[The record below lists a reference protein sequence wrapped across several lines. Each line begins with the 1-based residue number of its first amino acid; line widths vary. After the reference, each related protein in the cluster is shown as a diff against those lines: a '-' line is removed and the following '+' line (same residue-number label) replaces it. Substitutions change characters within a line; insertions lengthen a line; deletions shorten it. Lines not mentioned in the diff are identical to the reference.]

1 MATFQERLKELRK
14 AQNLKQSELAEKLG
28 VSMYTVSVWE
38 RGERKPEYDNLDAL
52 CEVLNVNLGYLLG
65 TNDDPTPPG
74 VPSDADLVRWDDE
87 DEMETLKNVFSR
99 MTRLNQGAKR
109 IITAAIIQAFKEDR
123 ENGTLEA
130 GYEVDVRPL
139 GDTAE
144 YSEEEKS

>member
-52 CEVLNVNLGYLLG
+52 CDVLNVNLGYLLG

-74 VPSDADLVRWDDE
+74 VLSDADLARWADE
-87 DEMETLKNVFSR
+87 DEMEALKNVFSR
-99 MTRLNQGAKR
+99 MTQLNQGSKR

-123 ENGTLEA
+123 ESGTLEA
-130 GYEVDVRPL
+130 GYEVEVRPL
-139 GDTAE
+139 SDFAE
-144 YSEEEKS
+144 QSEEKNS